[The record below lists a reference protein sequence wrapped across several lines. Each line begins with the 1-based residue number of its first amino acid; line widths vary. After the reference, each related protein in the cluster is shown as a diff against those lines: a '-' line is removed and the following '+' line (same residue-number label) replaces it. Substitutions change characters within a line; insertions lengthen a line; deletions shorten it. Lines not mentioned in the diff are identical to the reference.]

1 MDPSLS
7 DLDLE
12 FSISEFE
19 QAGLLFDTDRSH
31 EVVSGAIPDS
41 APQDGGGPSSG
52 VASTSE
58 QSGTVNQDS
67 DLAKPTVLDE
77 TMLPGAWGTPNLLQ
91 ASSAEGPQ
99 GQHLGEPVGSYKK
112 KQQQNREHQRR
123 FRQRQKV

>member
-1 MDPSLS
+1 MEPSLS

-31 EVVSGAIPDS
+31 EVESGAIPDS
-41 APQDGGGPSSG
+41 APQGGGGPRSG

-67 DLAKPTVLDE
+67 GLARPTVLDE

-91 ASSAEGPQ
+91 ASSGEGSQ
-99 GQHLGEPVGSYKK
+99 GQHLGEPVGSYK